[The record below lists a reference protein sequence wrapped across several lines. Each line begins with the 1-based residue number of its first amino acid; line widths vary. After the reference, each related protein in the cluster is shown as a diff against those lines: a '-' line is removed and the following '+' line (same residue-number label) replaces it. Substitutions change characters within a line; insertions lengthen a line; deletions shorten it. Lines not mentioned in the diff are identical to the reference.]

1 MPFVL
6 GGGIARRCLKIAA
19 NVQEVRKRLA
29 PAPHWY
35 LMVLGAETR
44 RREKAIGEALIEPVL
59 LRADSTGTPCY
70 LETFSE
76 EKLAFY
82 KSYGFQIAGA
92 GRILRG
98 PSFWA
103 LTRAPA

>member
-1 MPFVL
+1 
-6 GGGIARRCLKIAA
+6 
-19 NVQEVRKRLA
+19 
-29 PAPHWY
+29 
-35 LMVLGAETR
+35 MVLGAETR

-82 KSYGFQIAGA
+82 KCYGFQIAGA

-98 PSFWA
+98 PNFWA